1 MTKPNS
7 KQKVAF
13 ILGAGFSK
21 CAELP
26 VQAEFSPLVTS
37 EDYNSPADLLITEII
52 SNFFKDA
59 FGWKKGREIPA
70 LEDVFTSID
79 LSANNGHFLGYAY
92 SPGMLR
98 AIRRMLIY
106 RIFQILDKRFKI
118 CPEIEHLLRYYL
130 SSSCSFIVM
139 NWDIVLERHLN
150 DIDPGLQIDY
160 VSPSYNWESY
170 QRESSAE
177 AVKICKMHGSSNWV
191 YCENCKSVFY
201 QLDKKLSLHK
211 KVGLHLRDFQLFDV
225 SFQKQEIKEALADVQ
240 GNRCKRCHNIISSH
254 IATFSY
260 RKSFRT
266 AAYSAIWNEAENIL
280 AEADNWIFIGYSLP
294 EADFELKHLIK
305 SAELRIP
312 ERNKHRK
319 TDVVLFKD
327 ETATHKFERFFG
339 KEKIRIF
346 NQGLTDYVEKLQT
359 IKTGSKKSTG

>member
-1 MTKPNS
+1 MTKRNK

-37 EDYNSPADLLITEII
+37 EDFDTPADLLVTEII
-52 SNFFKDA
+52 SKFLEEA

-79 LSANNGHFLGYAY
+79 LSANNGHFLGHTY
-92 SPGMLR
+92 SPEMLR

-118 CPEIEHLLRYYL
+118 CPEIEHLLRHYL
-130 SSSCSFIVM
+130 PCNCSFIVM
-139 NWDIVLERHLN
+139 NWDIVLEKHLN
-150 DIDPGLQIDY
+150 KIDPSLEVDY
-160 VSPSYNWESY
+160 VSPSYNWDTY
-170 QRESSAE
+170 LREDPTE

-211 KVGLHLRDFQLFDV
+211 KVGLQLHDFQLFDV
-225 SFQKQEIKEALADVQ
+225 PFQAQEIKDALADIQ

-280 AEADNWIFIGYSLP
+280 AEADTWIFIGYSLP

-312 ERNKHRK
+312 NKNKQRK
-319 TDVVLFKD
+319 IEAVLYQD
-327 ETATHKFERFFG
+327 EEAKNKFERFFG
-339 KEKIRIF
+339 KEKVHVF
-346 NQGLTDYVEKLQT
+346 ENGLTDYVETLQQ
-359 IKTGSKKSTG
+359 

>member
-1 MTKPNS
+1 MTEPHS

-26 VQAEFSPLVTS
+26 VQAEFSPLLTS
-37 EDYNSPADLLITEII
+37 EDFNSPTDILITEII
-52 SNFFKDA
+52 SNFLKET

-79 LSANNGHFLGYAY
+79 LSANNGHYLGHTY
-92 SPGMLR
+92 SPEMLR

-118 CPEIEHLLRYYL
+118 CPEIDQLLRHYL
-130 SSSCSFIVM
+130 PNDCSFIVM
-139 NWDIVLERHLN
+139 NWDIVLEKHLN
-150 DIDPGLQIDY
+150 EIDSSLEIDY
-160 VSPSYNWESY
+160 VSPSYNWDTNR
-170 QRESSAE
+170 QQNPAK
-177 AVKICKMHGSSNWV
+177 AVKICKIHGSSNWV
-191 YCENCKSVFY
+191 YCENCKSVFF

-211 KVGLHLRDFQLFDV
+211 KVGLQLRDFQLFDI
-225 SFQKQEIKEALADVQ
+225 SFQEQEIKDTLSDVQ

-280 AEADNWIFIGYSLP
+280 AESGTWIFIGYSLP

-312 ERNKHRK
+312 NKNKERRIEA
-319 TDVVLFKD
+319 VLYQD
-327 ETATHKFERFFG
+327 EQAKSKFERFFG
-339 KEKIRIF
+339 KEKVHVF
-346 NQGLTDYVEKLQT
+346 ENGLTGYIDKLQE
-359 IKTGSKKSTG
+359 